1 MIQRIHHINFIVRDL
16 ESAIPVWEQILARPV
31 TLRDQLEQRGVDIA
45 RFDLGQTWIVLVQP
59 TRPGTVPAAH
69 LERHGEGFFL
79 MSIETDSLQTEVE
92 RLGEAAF
99 DGPER
104 SGLDNWR
111 VRDVGVAGMS
121 GAQVQFIEAGN
132 S

>member
-16 ESAIPVWEQILARPV
+16 ESAVPVWEQILARPV
-31 TLRDQLEQRGVDIA
+31 TSRDQLDERGVDIA
-45 RFDLGQTWIVLVQP
+45 CFDLDQTWIVLVQP

-69 LERHGEGFFL
+69 LEKHGEGFFL
-79 MSIETDSLQTEVE
+79 MSFETDSLQSEVD

-104 SGLDNWR
+104 RGLENWR
-111 VRDVGVAGMS
+111 VRDVGTAGMF
-121 GAQVQFIEAGN
+121 GAQVQFVEDGH